1 MNNIDLDINNYDFVE
16 LMNLFTISN
25 YYDIENN
32 INKMKKKMNIAKQK
46 GSDELT
52 LFYFKAYKTILCVYK
67 LYEKNIILS
76 LDDLDNI
83 TNYKNK
89 ITNVK
94 SFEKYDATIIIDKF
108 LEVRTTVNVN
118 GKSANYSVVN
128 MEHLEN
134 RDTLNEPN
142 YNVGGG
148 RVYPGFN
155 GKNNTNV
162 IDNVFS
168 NKIAPGELNSIKRIV
183 QLQNLNLN
191 SCFRDKYYNSNS
203 CNFTYT
209 IPSEIKNVVSLRLAS
224 IEIPN
229 AWYLFSYKKKNNVF
243 KIEVNDNNVKNTY
256 DIVIPDGNYDND
268 SLQYFLNNTYFYESG
283 LDNSLKYLKFTID
296 NISFKSQFEIVC
308 PPSSWCDYSIYFLN
322 DINDNLMNTSGWLLG
337 FRMPTYLNVNDTLIS
352 ESLFD
357 GCGDRYIYFSLT
369 DYQYNNNNS
378 NIVCFDKSLI
388 ENDILAKIP
397 LTNGKLSVIIDDNK
411 NPLTKTRKYN
421 GPVNINKLHIK
432 ILDRFGEIIDLNN
445 MDFSFTLELELLYES
460 FNFKNISS

>member
-1 MNNIDLDINNYDFVE
+1 MNNIDLDVSNYNFHE
-16 LMNLFTISN
+16 LMNLFTITN

-32 INKMKKKMNIAKQK
+32 IDKMKQKINIVKQK

-52 LFYFKAYKTILCVYK
+52 LFYFKTYKTVLCVYK

-83 TNYKNK
+83 TSYKNK
-89 ITNVK
+89 ITSIK
-94 SFEKYDATIIIDKF
+94 SFEKQDANVIIDKF
-108 LEVRTTVNVN
+108 LEVKTTE
-118 GKSANYSVVN
+118 GKKTNYTV
-128 MEHLEN
+128 L
-134 RDTLNEPN
+134 DTDVLVEQKSLNEPN
-142 YNVGGG
+142 YNVGG

-162 IDNVFS
+162 IDSVFS

-191 SCFRDKYYNSNS
+191 SCFRDKYYSSNS

-229 AWYLFSYKKKNNVF
+229 AWYLFSHKKKNNLF
-243 KIEVNDNNVKNTY
+243 KIEVNDDNNITTY

-268 SLQYFLNNTYFYESG
+268 SLQYYLNNTYFYESG
-283 LDNSLKYLKFTID
+283 MDCSLKYLKFSID
-296 NISFKSQFEIVC
+296 NVNFKSQFEIIC
-308 PPSSWCDYSIYFLN
+308 EHPMCFHFSIFFLN
-322 DINDNLMNTSGWLLG
+322 DVNDNLMNTSGWLLG
-337 FRMPTYLNVNDTLIS
+337 FRMPTYLNINESIIS

-432 ILDRFGEIIDLNN
+432 VLDKFGEIIDLNN